1 LPVTL
6 PETTVRD
13 LEPEVLDLPARV
25 DVRLIN
31 GAGRLVS
38 LPLNQ
43 RSAGFT
49 VSARWHDVAAPKG
62 FWQARTV
69 EVSVISHNERP
80 EGAGIQIGVSLDGPA
95 QRFMVPAIF
104 YGVNRVPEGRARYPH
119 FSKDLDAGDA
129 LTADHWAFRADR
141 ASHPLVIG
149 WSETEC
155 VALATDDRS
164 VLGPSGL
171 GFHGNASGA
180 GLLLN
185 FPAREEPVTYVGR
198 DAPAPPEVVLHR
210 WQAGEIATVSFQVFV
225 GGPEPQQYGALLRRV
240 YAEAQDRHSLQPW
253 MSTEAAAALSAHGLY
268 RWHYQPDAGALA
280 ETVTFGGTAQVDAGC
295 RDGGAAAYALLTYGR
310 DQENWAYAE
319 AAVAVLDT
327 IASEVAANRAGAEA
341 TLFLT
346 RALAFDEALDHE
358 HPFWK
363 EAVVSALTDAVSVGQ
378 DEAGAGDLLWIPAL
392 LEGAAYLDGVDVVA
406 AAELAAERYGAV
418 AGDAFIGESDDVGL
432 APSSREAAGAVMAY
446 VALFEATGAPEWLRL
461 ARRAADWMMTFRFAY
476 NVDFPAHTILET
488 YEFRSRGADV
498 VSPRDQHLSAHALIC
513 LPEMIRL
520 ARHSGDDY
528 YLERT
533 RDNLACF
540 LQFIARED
548 GDFNARKGMVSGELY
563 NTRGPEPR
571 GAIASVSACRNA
583 GLVLYACQAGL
594 SVEP

>member
-1 LPVTL
+1 VTL
-6 PETTVRD
+6 PETTFRD
-13 LEPEVLDLPARV
+13 LEPEVLDLPTRV

-43 RSAGFT
+43 RTAGFT
-49 VSARWHDVAAPKG
+49 ASARWHDVAAPHG
-62 FWQARTV
+62 FAHARVV
-69 EVSVISHNERP
+69 EVSLISHDERP
-80 EGAGIQIGVSLDGPA
+80 EGPGIQIAISLDAPA
-95 QRFMVPAIF
+95 RRFMIPGIF
-104 YGVNRVPEGRARYPH
+104 YGGDRVAAGRARYPC
-119 FSKDLDAGDA
+119 FSDHLDARDA

-149 WSETEC
+149 WTETEC

-198 DAPAPPEVVLHR
+198 DAPAPPEVVLHH
-210 WQAGEIATVSFQVFV
+210 WQAGEIATISFQVFV
-225 GGPEPQQYGALLRRV
+225 GGSDPHHYDGLVRRL
-240 YAEAQDRHSLQPW
+240 YAEAQERHSLQPW
-253 MSTEAAAALSAHGLY
+253 MSTEAAAALTAHGLY
-268 RWHYQPDAGALA
+268 RWHYQPDADALT
-280 ETVTFGGTAQVDAGC
+280 ETIAFDAGSHGA
-295 RDGGAAAYALLTYGR
+295 DGECSDCAAAAYALLTYGR
-310 DQENWAYAE
+310 AQENWARAE
-319 AAVAVLDT
+319 AAVAVLDR
-327 IASEVAANRAGAEA
+327 IAGEAAAGGAEA

-346 RALAFDEALDHE
+346 RALVFDEALGHDH
-358 HPFWK
+358 PLW
-363 EAVVSALTDAVSVGQ
+363 EAAIVSVLTEVAGQ
-378 DEAGAGDLLWIPAL
+378 CDEDGAGDLLWIPAL
-392 LEGAAYLDGVDVVA
+392 LAAAAYLEGVDVVG
-406 AAELAAERYGAV
+406 AAELAGGHYASLIE
-418 AGDAFIGESDDVGL
+418 DDFTRDLDDDRG
-432 APSSREAAGAVMAY
+432 APSSMDAARAVVAY
-446 VALFEATGAPEWLRL
+446 VALFEATGAPEWLRV
-461 ARRAADWMMTFRFAY
+461 AQRAADWMMTFRFAY
-476 NVDFPAHTILET
+476 NVDFPAHTVLDT

-498 VSPRDQHLSAHALIC
+498 VSPRNQRLSAQALIC

-520 ARHSGDDY
+520 ARHTGDDY

-548 GDFNARKGMVSGELY
+548 GDFNAGKGMTSGEFY
-563 NTRGPEPR
+563 YTRGLQPV
-571 GAIASVSACRNA
+571 GTIAPVSNARNA